1 MLEAAEALD
10 ACIYI
15 RPRAASDSLK
25 GPLQD
30 YGMDSAMW
38 GCGVEVGT
46 HVIRMMAA
54 GA

>member
-1 MLEAAEALD
+1 VLEAAEALD